1 MIRFL
6 GAVMA
11 GFFQKV
17 NRLVSLIPS
26 GEVSSYG
33 QIAALLGEPRAAR
46 TVGWALRALPP
57 CSPVPWHRII
67 NAQGV
72 IPTSRR
78 EDSAVQQRAL
88 LEAEGI
94 CFDHHNR
101 VDMDTYGWQGPAFDD
116 LDTILRD

>member
-1 MIRFL
+1 MR
-6 GAVMA
+6 
-11 GFFQKV
+11 
-17 NRLVSLIPS
+17 RLVSLVPP

-33 QIAALLGEPRAAR
+33 QIADLLGEPRAAR

-57 CSPVPWHRII
+57 CSQVPWHRII
-67 NAQGV
+67 NAHGL

-94 CFDHHNR
+94 RFDHHNR
-101 VDMDTYGWQGPAFDD
+101 VDMDIYGWQGPTFDD
-116 LDTILRD
+116 LDTILRN